1 MSTRIRKFKEH
12 PCHRCGETITNSR
25 SEFCDE
31 CWPRYMELRDLYR
44 VSCRLPV
51 RTGECPVC
59 HKVFYT
65 KRTGR
70 TYCSDECQ
78 YVVEKEGQ
86 RLRSARKRASLT
98 EEEKQAQKEYM
109 ARYRAEKAQEISDK
123 QREWR
128 EKNREDRAKQKK
140 EYAAKNQPRI
150 KKYLKEYNHKKTVA
164 NRQEKASV
172 RQDDLIARYGVDLS
186 TDARVNTE
194 EFVDTLGIRRINGKW
209 CLCLK
214 CNNLFIDDHFP
225 QALYDA
231 VRTGRNICPNCGD
244 YPLGVSSISGPQ
256 MELHRMYPE
265 LSVMNYRPE
274 WLDGKEIDLYDPER
288 KLGIE
293 FHGVRWHSSKL
304 QKESSAHRIKA
315 DICEA
320 NGVQLIQLYE
330 TEWVNRREQVIDKL
344 DAIFHRGMTRVYA
357 RKLELREMNGKA
369 DRDAVNDFMDR
380 NHIQGHSSSQWA
392 CGLWLG
398 ASLVAVC
405 TFKYGTGYASGGQ
418 SENTGKYW
426 ELNRYATGDHLS
438 VIGGLSRCMKAFARA
453 HPDVH
458 TVVSFADRRWTCP
471 TRSAYASS
479 GFVEKGRADQNYQY
493 TDLDPEHGL
502 RNKQYMRKAAIERR
516 ALDNPEGPEAKVFS
530 WDKTESVMAKELGW
544 YKIYDAGKIRYEFE
558 INT

>member
-12 PCHRCGETITNSR
+12 PCKRCGETITNSR

-65 KRTGR
+65 KRTDR
-70 TYCSDECQ
+70 KYCSENCQ
-78 YVVEKEGQ
+78 YEVEREAARVAGI
-86 RLRSARKRASLT
+86 RKRANMSP
-98 EEEKQAQKEYM
+98 EKRQHVKEYM
-109 ARYRAEKAQEISDK
+109 KEYRIRNKDDLSKKNKEWKANQGEEFLIKRREQDKLYREKHREEISL
-123 QREWR
+123 
-128 EKNREDRAKQKK
+128 RAK
-140 EYAAKNQPRI
+140 
-150 KKYLKEYNHKKTVA
+150 KKTIR
-164 NRQEKASV
+164 NRQEKAGV

-244 YPLGVSSISGPQ
+244 SPLGVSSISGPQ

-274 WLDGKEIDLYDPER
+274 WMEGMELDLFSPDK
-288 KLGIE
+288 KLAIE
-293 FHGVRWHSSKL
+293 FHGTRWHSSLTGKTT
-304 QKESSAHRIKA
+304 AHRHKA
-315 DICEA
+315 DLCEA

-330 TEWVNRREQVIDKL
+330 TEWVNRRDQVIDKL
-344 DAIFHRGMTRVYA
+344 DAIFHRDMTRVYA

-369 DRDAVNDFMDR
+369 DRDAVNDFMER

-418 SENTGKYW
+418 LENTGKYW

-438 VIGGLSRCMKAFARA
+438 VIGGLSRCIKAFERS
-453 HPDVH
+453 HQDVH
-458 TVVSFADRRWTCP
+458 TIVSFADRRWTCP
-471 TRSAYASS
+471 TRSAYSSS
-479 GFVEKGRADQNYQY
+479 GFVEKGRVEANYQY
-493 TDLDPEHGL
+493 TDLNPEHGL
-502 RNKQYMRKAAIERR
+502 RNKQYMRKSAIENR
-516 ALDNPEGPEAKVFS
+516 AKMDPSGPEAKVFS

-544 YKIYDAGKIRYEFE
+544 YKIYDAGKIRYEIE